1 MEDYL
6 AEKALAEGY
15 LDEMLEAERKRDFGA
30 WSKRW
35 EASDLEGLDED
46 VFQRDLD
53 DMDRV
58 LGAYRSRFY
67 FGVLKGTKDVSQEN
81 DTSVSLKFVWRM
93 IYEKNE
99 ALSVVGIRKRDGRWI
114 PCKNACQL

>member
-1 MEDYL
+1 MEKYV
-6 AEKALAEGY
+6 AEKAIAEGY